1 MSNYVESKRKLD
13 AIRNRVGEPLFR
25 MALTHTFDVG
35 FRHLTEENIKATC
48 EDVMKDDDSNAF
60 MTNEYKCDLVR
71 TAGEIANVPL
81 YDVEVYVHRE
91 MEYSAGDDYIQYNRL
106 LKILKNALDY
116 IYEDIQDC
124 ELFCKIMDE
133 DLSIDEDEII
143 ELGYDWAMN
152 KEDESY
158 D

>member
-48 EDVMKDDDSNAF
+48 EDIMKDDDSNAF

-71 TAGEIANVPL
+71 TAGEIANVPP

-91 MEYSAGDDYIQYNRL
+91 IEYSAGDDYIQYSRL
-106 LKILKNALDY
+106 LEILKDALFY

-124 ELFCKIMDE
+124 ELFYKIMSQ
-133 DLSIDEDEII
+133 DLDIDEDEIM

-152 KEDESY
+152 KEEE
-158 D
+158 

>member
-35 FRHLTEENIKATC
+35 CRHLTEENIKVTC
-48 EDVMKDDDSNAF
+48 DDMMKDDDSNAF
-60 MTNEYKCDLVR
+60 MTNEYKCELVR
-71 TAGEIANVPL
+71 TAGEIAKVPP
-81 YDVEVYVHRE
+81 YDVEVYVNRE